1 MTTEAVFN
9 IWKNFAEELNEALV
23 MRMSLMMCKKC
34 FSTFE
39 RYHTLAKLII
49 NNMKKALSV
58 LNQDVELP
66 AIKKPRLDFDVGRE
80 SFPSSSS
87 SVPPGGVVSIFLLYI
102 IQQLDT
108 DMHVIYR
115 FMLDTKIPR
124 LTYSHLNARYSERQW
139 QEEATSKL
147 QRNA

>member
-1 MTTEAVFN
+1 M
-9 IWKNFAEELNEALV
+9 
-23 MRMSLMMCKKC
+23 

-49 NNMKKALSV
+49 NKMKKALSV
-58 LNQDVELP
+58 LNQDVDLP
-66 AIKKPRLDFDVGRE
+66 AIKKPRLDFGVGRE

-87 SVPPGGVVSIFLLYI
+87 SLSPGVAVSNFLLYV

-124 LTYSHLNARYSERQW
+124 LISSHLNARNSGRQW

-147 QRNA
+147 KQNA